1 MKSLLLPEFNAT
13 IRYFDIA
20 GNDEVYVYLPGI
32 STPSSSLLHLATH
45 PKIRGH
51 RSLLIDYLGSGHSD
65 KPHDFDYSLQNHA
78 KTIAAVLQHEG
89 LSGCTIIGHSMGGTV
104 GLYLALQN
112 PELVS
117 RLIMAESNIEAGGG
131 LGTRYVAKF
140 TEEAFV
146 KDEFPKMMKQ
156 MQAKA
161 LQGDPEAL
169 FNLGTWGLA
178 DALGLHRSAVALVN
192 LDAAVKEAWFR
203 MTIPRSFIIG
213 EKSLPHV
220 LGERLP
226 DAPNPEELS
235 IHGIRVPIIPNS
247 GHMMMVDNPE
257 GFAEAV
263 LEALKL

>member
-1 MKSLLLPEFNAT
+1 MKSLLLPEFGAA

-20 GNDEVYVYLPGI
+20 GNDDVYVYLPGI

-65 KPHDFDYSLQNHA
+65 KPQDFDHSLQNHA
-78 KTIAAVLQHEG
+78 RAIAAVLQHEG
-89 LSGCTIIGHSMGGTV
+89 LSGCIVIGHSMGGTV

-131 LGTRYVAKF
+131 LGTRYIAKF
-140 TEEAFV
+140 SEDDFV
-146 KDEFPKMMKQ
+146 KNEFPKMMKQ
-156 MQAKA
+156 MKEKA
-161 LQGDPEAL
+161 LQNDAEAL
-169 FNLGTWGLA
+169 FNLGMWGLA
-178 DALGLHRSAVALVN
+178 DPVGLHRSAVALVR
-192 LDAAVKEAWFR
+192 LDNTIKEKWFKLS
-203 MTIPRSFIIG
+203 IPRSFIIG

-226 DAPNPEELS
+226 DAPNPEELTP
-235 IHGIRVPIIPNS
+235 HGIRVPIIPNS
-247 GHMMMVDNPE
+247 GHIMMVDNPE

-263 LEALKL
+263 LEALK